1 MSGLFQIFIIQDKSS
16 RDSPTSLERV
26 YQSFDKEDL
35 EFVVDNGKNDIIYGN
50 ENVLCNHSGKEKRV
64 KN

>member
-1 MSGLFQIFIIQDKSS
+1 MSGLFQIFIILDKSS

-26 YQSFDKEDL
+26 YQSFDEEDL

-50 ENVLCNHSGKEKRV
+50 EDVLCNHA
-64 KN
+64 